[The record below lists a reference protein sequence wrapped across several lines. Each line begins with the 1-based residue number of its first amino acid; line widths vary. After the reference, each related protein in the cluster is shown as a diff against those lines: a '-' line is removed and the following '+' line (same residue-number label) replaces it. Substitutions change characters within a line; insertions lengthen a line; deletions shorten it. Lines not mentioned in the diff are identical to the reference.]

1 MKTFLNP
8 GFFILIL
15 FPGLLFPQVSELER
29 LGQTPGGAAYHVN
42 YDPVNEQLLVGCGT
56 SIWLYD
62 MTDPA
67 NPVIMA
73 KRALMGIVNESDFYG
88 NVIFLAATHDGVYA
102 LDRTTATLD
111 ILDQYEI
118 TSPNGDKAAY
128 DLYRAGDTLYV
139 ADNVRVRSLKFSLAS
154 GFSEISEFGPLTGSF
169 CVTGNSGHIA
179 VGSQG
184 LIWGFVNIYD
194 KDDLSTPVAT
204 WQSDKIKLIQNLNF
218 SITQDDIL
226 FVCGGPRPLD
236 LFMKSYLFAL
246 EYSGTNLSCVD
257 TVIVNGLPVV
267 AQANVMNLDMKG
279 DTLFVATGCA
289 IDPSMGFPLAY
300 IPVLDAAGL
309 PASPMDMIGYI
320 NPGLWHFDVALMHG
334 TPYMAT
340 SSEWL
345 GVAINNVSEL
355 IPLDTLLL
363 IETGGW
369 AQSCKV
375 FGDTLWVAQEG
386 WGIAAYNTDSI
397 KYSSGFM
404 TDSRILHLYSL
415 HHHYFVPDF
424 EFFNDSLLVLANG
437 HVFNLNPWFY
447 GGKPDS
453 LYHLNLE
460 FAVTLHKMHT
470 ECGPRLITGAEVPLF
485 GFGGKTMSLYD
496 PLIPSGDRLD
506 EVAIN
511 NSPKAIT
518 VDADKV
524 FYGIKYDSTGNDY
537 YLAVSE
543 VQNDTFILLDT
554 ILMFNGFGEIGALAA
569 DNDLIVAGRGNM
581 VLWFDFDGEHLV
593 AGGSFVQAGLVVS
606 DLTVKNR
613 FVYIADKMYGLQV
626 LDLHNVGNPSIVAT
640 CKGTEGWGSNNF
652 GSVDV
657 TLGVDGTIYL
667 TDFNAGVIMIE
678 AYDTTLVKVPS
689 KSNDLESL
697 DCRVF
702 PNPCGDNFRLD
713 IKCAA
718 GSVNVCNLTVCD
730 LNGREI
736 YTAMNMLDGNH
747 TISTSSWKDGVYILT
762 VYNTEGKKNVSKIVK
777 LGMK

>member
-1 MKTFLNP
+1 MKVFVNP
-8 GFFILIL
+8 GFYILIL
-15 FPGLLFPQVSELER
+15 FPGLLFPQVSELGR

-62 MTDPA
+62 MADPA

-73 KRALMGIVNESDFYG
+73 KRPLMGIVNESDFYG

-102 LDRTTATLD
+102 LDRTTASLE

-128 DLYRAGDTLYV
+128 DLYRAGDTIYV
-139 ADNVRVRSLKFSLAS
+139 ADNMRVRTLKFNLIS

-169 CVTGNSGHIA
+169 CVTGNSRQIA

-194 KDDLSTPVAT
+194 KDDLSAPVAT

-218 SITQDDIL
+218 SITQEDIL
-226 FVCGGPRPLD
+226 YVCGGPRPLD

-246 EYSGTNLSCVD
+246 EFSGTSLSCVD
-257 TVIVNGLPVV
+257 TVTVNGLPIV

-300 IPVLDAAGL
+300 IPVLDAGGL
-309 PASPMDMIGYI
+309 PASPMDMVGYI

-363 IETGGW
+363 METGGW
-369 AQSCKV
+369 AQSCRI
-375 FGDTLWVAQEG
+375 FGDTLWVAHEG
-386 WGIAAYNTDSI
+386 WGLAAYLTDSI

-437 HVFNLNPWFY
+437 HVFNLNPWLN
-447 GGKPDS
+447 GGEPDS

-470 ECGPRLITGAEVPLF
+470 ENGPRLITGSEVPLY

-496 PLIPSGDRLD
+496 PLIPSGERLD

-511 NSPKAIT
+511 NNPKAIA
-518 VDADKV
+518 VDGDKV

-543 VQNDTFILLDT
+543 VQNDAFLLSDT
-554 ILMFNGFGEIGALAA
+554 ILMFNGFGEMSALAV

-581 VLWFDFDGEHLV
+581 VLWFDFDGEQLH
-593 AGGSFVQAGLVVS
+593 AGGSFAEAGLVVR
-606 DLTVKNR
+606 DLEVKNR
-613 FVYIADKMYGLQV
+613 FVYIADKMYGLKV
-626 LDLHNVGNPSIVAT
+626 LDLHDVGNPTIVAT
-640 CKGTEGWGSNNF
+640 CKGTGGWGSNNF
-652 GSVDV
+652 GSIDV
-657 TLGVDGTIYL
+657 NLADDGTIYL

-678 AYDTTLVKVPS
+678 AYDTTLVKVPAT
-689 KSNDLESL
+689 KKNLESA
-697 DCRVF
+697 DFRVF
-702 PNPCGDNFRLD
+702 PNPFGDSFSLD
-713 IKCAA
+713 IKETHEA
-718 GSVNVCNLTVCD
+718 VNTYNLTVCD

-736 YTAMNMLDGNH
+736 YTAMNLAPGSN
-747 TISTSSWKDGVYILT
+747 TISTSSWENGVYILT
-762 VYNTEGKKNVSKIVK
+762 VYNTEGKINVRKIVK